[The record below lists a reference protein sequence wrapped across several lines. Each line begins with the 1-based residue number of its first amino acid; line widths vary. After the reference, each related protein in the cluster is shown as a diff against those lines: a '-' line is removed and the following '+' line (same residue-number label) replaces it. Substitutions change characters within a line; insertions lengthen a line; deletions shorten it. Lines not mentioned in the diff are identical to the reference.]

1 MSEDKYKVVVVGAGP
16 ASHIAA
22 EIIAAQTEKSVVIVD
37 SPFGPEPTPFKAF
50 HIPQI
55 MKRSEPNNRRARRAK
70 LRAKH
75 KRK

>member
-1 MSEDKYKVVVVGAGP
+1 MNEDKYKVVVVGAGP

-22 EIIAAQTEKSVVIVD
+22 EIIAAQTDKKVIVVA
-37 SPFGPEPTPFKAF
+37 SLFEPEPIALKFE
-50 HIPQI
+50 IPKI
-55 MKRSEPNNRRARRAK
+55 AMISEPNNRRARRAK